1 MSLAVDHK
9 KRRSIVR
16 GDQIHPGK
24 PCGPCCLCLRDQPSY
39 THVVSM
45 QQEQRLW
52 LLKYEQPDPADCICR
67 RCAENVRKHMGEESY
82 VPVWK
87 KSVEKVR
94 QSCLV
99 VTCENEGTKGSAFIP
114 YSVISE
120 VLECNMH
127 QDAPKTL
134 CDAHYKVVYNVW
146 TASQSACSSCGRRPK
161 RHERFTRKC
170 PNPELISRMLN
181 LETVIASN
189 ICKSCYDFHNQ
200 LLHQTSV
207 ESVQEDLELRIDDIK
222 SDIMKLEC
230 AKQDFD
236 EQMHTELAI
245 NKAAISVASQIAC
258 QRAVLLSTV
267 YNQFICTFS
276 KSTANSFTSR
286 WFLSQLS
293 RKLHPHIAFA
303 CRCRKIGTVIYRQGG
318 DIHIFPGAY

>member
-1 MSLAVDHK
+1 MTKSCRMSLAVDHK

-52 LLKYEQPDPADCICR
+52 LLKYDQPDPADCICR

-146 TASQSACSSCGRRPK
+146 TGSQSACSSCGRRPK

-170 PNPELISRMLN
+170 PNPELISRILN

-207 ESVQEDLELRIDDIK
+207 ESVQEDLELRIGDIK
-222 SDIMKLEC
+222 TDIMKLEC

-245 NKAAISVASQIAC
+245 NKAAISVASEIVC
-258 QRAVLLSTV
+258 QKAVLLSTV
-267 YNQFICTFS
+267 HNQFIRTFS
-276 KSTANSFTSR
+276 KSTANSFSSR
-286 WFLSQLS
+286 
-293 RKLHPHIAFA
+293 
-303 CRCRKIGTVIYRQGG
+303 
-318 DIHIFPGAY
+318 

>member
-1 MSLAVDHK
+1 MCWECPQTYG
-9 KRRSIVR
+9 R
-16 GDQIHPGK
+16 GIIC
-24 PCGPCCLCLRDQPSY
+24 PC
-39 THVVSM
+39 V
-45 QQEQRLW
+45 
-52 LLKYEQPDPADCICR
+52 
-67 RCAENVRKHMGEESY
+67 EE
-82 VPVWK
+82 
-87 KSVEKVR
+87 SVEKVR

-161 RHERFTRKC
+161 WHQRFTRKC

-207 ESVQEDLELRIDDIK
+207 ESVQDLEFRIDDIK
-222 SDIMKLEC
+222 TDIMKLEC
-230 AKQDFD
+230 AKQD
-236 EQMHTELAI
+236 L
-245 NKAAISVASQIAC
+245 
-258 QRAVLLSTV
+258 
-267 YNQFICTFS
+267 CT
-276 KSTANSFTSR
+276 
-286 WFLSQLS
+286 
-293 RKLHPHIAFA
+293 
-303 CRCRKIGTVIYRQGG
+303 
-318 DIHIFPGAY
+318 DAYWVGN